1 LLWPNCCGLASLGQR
16 SLAGLCAEA
25 AFPVAFFVVCGL
37 AVLCQAQCF
46 HLDWDEVVALESSG
60 LAAALC
66 GWLQGGCALLFWKH
80 S

>member
-1 LLWPNCCGLASLGQR
+1 MLGCVLKLLFLLLSLWC
-16 SLAGLCAEA
+16 AGWQCSAM
-25 AFPVAFFVVCGL
+25 
-37 AVLCQAQCF
+37 AVFCQAQCS